1 MALLGTIRNKF
12 GAVIMGLIFLG
23 ILSFLFM
30 DISPSG
36 NGLGGRSMTVGYV
49 NGDKISNDLVQEYSQ
64 NFQNGQYL
72 AEQIQEQVWNQIVR
86 EKLMDRKVMEAG
98 FSVTADEMGDMF
110 VSPDPSRLSSTI
122 RNYFGDRQTGMV
134 NTDDIKQRIEYYHN
148 TTLLLKQA
156 TTPKQREEMLE
167 QQKNWLSLEKSVKQ
181 ERLQSKYFDA
191 IGMGV
196 YTPTWMVEMEHKT
209 QEAAYTFDYVRIPYT
224 NISDKIEVTDA
235 EMNAYI
241 AAHPRQYKRE
251 ATANIEYVMF
261 DVTPT
266 AKDSAEYR
274 QEMLANAKSFAE
286 AKSITED
293 SAVVARLYG
302 QFPANYYTKEEL
314 SEPQSIVDSVFA
326 SATGTVFGPYINN
339 NKYVVLKKVESKGLP
354 DSVRS
359 RHILIQTNSK
369 LAARATPI
377 LDSLKKVLLTTPG
390 ASFDSLAFQFSE
402 DGSREKGGDLGW
414 KAKDGSFVPEF
425 EEYMFY
431 TGKKDSLQLVYT
443 RFGVHL
449 LQITDYKFET
459 NKSGVR
465 IAKVEKDIIPSG
477 GTSEDKQ
484 REVVEFITNNR
495 KSADVKAAAKQK
507 GLTVNP
513 ASGLQ
518 QGGYIIPGIGAPSG
532 SSTAADIIRWAHNPE
547 TEIGVVTNRPY
558 ALENTELN
566 YTEKFIV
573 TVLVSRTPKG
583 LATLDDPQVRSE
595 VDRILRNQKK
605 TEVVK
610 AKLAKITSLDAL
622 AGEYSLIR
630 ETATNVKYSAANLG
644 GAIGVEPKVLALA
657 AATEAGKMS
666 GAVGGKEGVYVLQV
680 TSKIDAQPITNVKAS
695 RDQITGR
702 IAQIVSERTIFEG
715 LKEVA
720 DIQDDR
726 SNY

>member
-64 NFQNGQYL
+64 NFQGGQYL

-110 VSPDPSRLSSTI
+110 ISPDPSRLSPTI

-134 NTDDIKQRIEYYHN
+134 NTDDIKQRIDFYHN

-191 IGMGV
+191 INMGV

-209 QEAAYTFDYVRIPYT
+209 QEAAYNFDYVRIPYT

-274 QEMLANAKSFAE
+274 QEMLDYAQDFAE
-286 AKSITED
+286 TKSITED

-326 SATGTVFGPYINN
+326 SADKTVFGPYINN
-339 NKYVVLKKVESKGLP
+339 KKYVVLKKVESKGLP

-359 RHILIQTNSK
+359 RHILI
-369 LAARATPI
+369 RAEDPTAGQKAKSL

-390 ASFDSLAFQFSE
+390 ASFDSLAFKFSQ
-402 DGSREKGGDLGW
+402 DGSRDKGGDLGW
-414 KAKDGSFVPEF
+414 KGKDGSFVPEF

-477 GTSEDKQ
+477 GTTEDKQ

-495 KSADVKAAAKQK
+495 KGADVKAAAKQK

-518 QGGYIIPGIGAPSG
+518 VGGYDIPGIGTN
-532 SSTAADIIRWAHNPE
+532 STAADIIRWAHNPE

-558 ALENTELN
+558 ALENAELN

-573 TVLVSRTPKG
+573 TVLISRAPKG

-605 TEVVK
+605 TEAVK

-630 ETATNVKYSAANLG
+630 ETATNVKYNVANLG
-644 GAIGVEPKVLALA
+644 GAIGVEPKVIALA
-657 AATEAGKMS
+657 AATEPGKMS

-680 TSKIDAQPITNVKAS
+680 TSKVDAQPISNVKAS

-702 IAQIVSERTIFEG
+702 ISQVVSERTVFEG